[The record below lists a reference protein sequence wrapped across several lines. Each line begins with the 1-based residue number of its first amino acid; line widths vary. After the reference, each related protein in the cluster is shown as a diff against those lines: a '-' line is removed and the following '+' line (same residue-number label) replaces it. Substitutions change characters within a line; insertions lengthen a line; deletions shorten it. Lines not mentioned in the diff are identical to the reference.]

1 MEFNEI
7 DFEFMDSEEIYDFG
21 CNFLDNG
28 DIDNAMKC
36 FILAAEQGNMSAQSQ
51 LGDMYDNGKWVEA
64 SLDEAIKWYK
74 LAAENGDGDAI
85 YYLGYLFYRGDDVEQ
100 DYKEAYYWF
109 SKDGF
114 YDIPNYIRGDMYFHV
129 DQNYKLALACYRKS
143 LEDDGYLYAAYKIGE
158 MYYYGLGLEQSYDEA
173 VKYLKY
179 FEDEFDEMF
188 ADEAPA
194 KVHYMLAEMYKNG
207 WGVEQDIELAEKLL
221 KAAENSEW

>member
-36 FILAAEQGNMSAQSQ
+36 FILAAEQGNMSAQFQ
-51 LGDMYDNGKWVEA
+51 LGDMYDDGKWVEA

-74 LAAENGDGDAI
+74 LAAESGHKDAI
-85 YYLGYLFYRGDDVEQ
+85 YHLGYLFYRGDDVEQ

-109 SKDGF
+109 DKDGF

-158 MYYYGLGLEQSYDEA
+158 MYYYGLGLEGSYAEQYA
-173 VKYLKY
+173 KGKNISI
-179 FEDEFDEMF
+179 EFTDGEVVI
-188 ADEAPA
+188 DKWDPPTPNETS
-194 KVHYMLAEMYKNG
+194 G
-207 WGVEQDIELAEKLL
+207 WYSFDMD
-221 KAAENSEW
+221 SDDCPF